1 MVSGKDAASLDN
13 FYALSCYLDMPMED
27 MVVAKGGTREV
38 SEKEAFE
45 ALQKRQMA
53 YLAFCFEAEGRRQAL

>member
-1 MVSGKDAASLDN
+1 M
-13 FYALSCYLDMPMED
+13 
-27 MVVAKGGTREV
+27 AKGGTREV